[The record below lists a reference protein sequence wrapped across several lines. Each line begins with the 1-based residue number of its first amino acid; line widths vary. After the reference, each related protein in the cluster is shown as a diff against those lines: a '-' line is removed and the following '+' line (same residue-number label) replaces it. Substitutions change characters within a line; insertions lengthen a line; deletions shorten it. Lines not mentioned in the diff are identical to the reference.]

1 MKLTLTPQRWDMVA
15 PFVTA
20 GETVNHI
27 DVLHVMLEHEGLEGR
42 AETMGVDYFGET
54 VASLQ
59 AELSA
64 LDPLAIEQLD
74 REAVH
79 TLLPPGGSRNGLDC
93 ALWDLQAKPCR
104 TKVTAAAAVTAMAVA
119 VVRSSSGSSHCHY
132 CLYCHHCH
140 C

>member
-79 TLLPPGGSRNGLDC
+79 TLPARRQPQWSRLRAVFAGQTDRR
-93 ALWDLQAKPCR
+93 WDQRADRYHPDATEHAVYL
-104 TKVTAAAAVTAMAVA
+104 VT
-119 VVRSSSGSSHCHY
+119 
-132 CLYCHHCH
+132 
-140 C
+140 

>member
-42 AETMGVDYFGET
+42 AETMGVDYLDET
-54 VASLQ
+54 AESLQ
-59 AELSA
+59 TELLA
-64 LDPLAIEQLD
+64 LDPGALSELS
-74 REAVH
+74 RETLQ

-93 ALWDLQAKPCR
+93 ALWDL
-104 TKVTAAAAVTAMAVA
+104 
-119 VVRSSSGSSHCHY
+119 
-132 CLYCHHCH
+132 
-140 C
+140 